1 MDPFVGLPSE
11 QRLTTTM
18 QNAIAITIAIAAAMW
33 LARSLSKRLFA
44 PPCQQPSSG
53 GPEGTDGF
61 IPLHQLRGCA
71 PTASKPKA

>member
-1 MDPFVGLPSE
+1 MP
-11 QRLTTTM
+11 TTM
-18 QNAIAITIAIAAAMW
+18 QNAIAIAIAIAAAMW

-61 IPLHQLRGCA
+61 IPLHQLRGCV
-71 PTASKPKA
+71 PTASNKPKA